1 MKKLLAVLL
10 TLCVLL
16 TVCSGIFVYAES
28 GDTRTGISDIY
39 KWDFGYDS
47 DTGTVT
53 ETNSGKH
60 CMIQRHSGYFYHANN
75 GCDCMDA
82 AEVAHFNPFRLV
94 AYSNGYNPTHSTDY
108 IDKYVPMVQDG
119 NCWTFIDAVDLG
131 GLDWVSSSNVMEY
144 FLCSSVDRGIV
155 FTAPVSGVIEFDFYF
170 KSISDSKADL
180 LIGKKASMT
189 ETCDSWSGDWDR
201 DSCIEYIEGST
212 ADGLDSITIT
222 VEAGEEVV
230 FLLHSNMTDGVR
242 ANFFFDSVE
251 YTLIPTTTGVRVIGA
266 QDKNDGEKYNTRFIA
281 TVDDYTQY
289 EELGFKIVADYGNNN
304 VRIYDRHCTEVFD
317 SLLALEDG
325 ASVTKTALDFNGKYL
340 FALTVNNIPMDVSG
354 DATFS
359 VQAYY
364 IKDGQT
370 VYTDAVT
377 FTAADGELQ

>member
-230 FLLHSNMTDGVR
+230 FLLHSNMTDGVS
-242 ANFFFDSVE
+242 ANFFFDEVKYVSVGELTEDSNNAEGDKIGEDDTGTEADTGDDTDTDIDTDTDVDINTDTDVDINTDTDVDINTDTDADDDAE
-251 YTLIPTTTGVRVIGA
+251 YELDINEGVE
-266 QDKNDGEKYNTRFIA
+266 DETNGEDN
-281 TVDDYTQY
+281 
-289 EELGFKIVADYGNNN
+289 EELGFFGKIFAAIGNFFKS
-304 VRIYDRHCTEVFD
+304 IWDWFF
-317 SLLALEDG
+317 G
-325 ASVTKTALDFNGKYL
+325 L
-340 FALTVNNIPMDVSG
+340 FS
-354 DATFS
+354 
-359 VQAYY
+359 
-364 IKDGQT
+364 
-370 VYTDAVT
+370 
-377 FTAADGELQ
+377 